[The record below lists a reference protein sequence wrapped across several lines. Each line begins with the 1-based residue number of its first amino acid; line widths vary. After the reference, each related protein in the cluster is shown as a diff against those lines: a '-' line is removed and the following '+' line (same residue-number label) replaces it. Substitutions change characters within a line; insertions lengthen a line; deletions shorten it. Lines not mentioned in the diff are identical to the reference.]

1 MQSRGLLIG
10 VVALAALSGLLW
22 WSDKKANDEAK
33 NPAKDSKSVKL
44 LSVAA
49 SDVVDVVV
57 QHKNESAVHL
67 VKNVAANKWELVSEP
82 KFLIE
87 NDAAMT
93 LATNAG
99 TVSSDKL
106 IDDNA
111 TDFIQ
116 YGLDPAQITLEL
128 QDKGGK
134 IHKLLIGDETPV
146 GNLFYV
152 RLPNEKKV
160 YTIPN
165 YTKTGFDKSANDL
178 RDKRLLIV
186 DDAKLS
192 KLELVKKA
200 ETLEFSK
207 SAKSIWQMV
216 KPKAYRTDTVVVDG
230 LYNKAREAKL
240 DSALSEE
247 LKKTYATQFAS
258 APVLATLKAT
268 DTAGTQQIEVR
279 KSKENLYLAKSSSVP
294 GIYKVADEL
303 GAVLDKSLDGYRTRK
318 LLDFGFED
326 PTRIQ
331 ILAGGKAS
339 LLEHKGEDWLLN
351 GKKLDAATVTPLI
364 EGLRSLSALNFVESG
379 FTTAIFEATVTQSDG
394 KSIEKIMVSKTGNFR
409 YAKREGDAAEYEIDP
424 KALSDLEAALGG
436 LKEPGAVKKK

>member
-22 WSDKKANDEAK
+22 WSDKKANDEIK

-44 LSVAA
+44 LSVPA

-57 QHKNESAVHL
+57 QHKNEAAVHL
-67 VKNVAANKWELVSEP
+67 VKNVAANKWELASEP

-87 NDAAMT
+87 SDAALT
-93 LATNAG
+93 LVTNAG

-128 QDKGGK
+128 KDKGGK
-134 IHKLLIGDETPV
+134 IHKLSIGDETPV

-152 RLPNEKKV
+152 RLPNDKKV

-165 YTKTGFDKSANDL
+165 YTKMGFDKSANDL

-192 KLELVKKA
+192 KLEVVKKA
-200 ETLEFSK
+200 EILEFSK
-207 SAKSIWQMV
+207 SAKGIWQLV
-216 KPKAYRTDTVVVDG
+216 KPKPYRTDTVVVDS

-240 DSALSEE
+240 DPALSEE
-247 LKKTYATQFAS
+247 LKKTYATQFGS

-268 DTAGTQQIEVR
+268 DSAGTQQIEVR
-279 KSKENLYLAKSSSVP
+279 KSNEKLYLAKSSAVP
-294 GIYKVADEL
+294 GIFKVADEL
-303 GAVLDKSLDGYRTRK
+303 GAMLDKSVEGYRTRK

-326 PTRIQ
+326 PSRVQ
-331 ILAGGKAS
+331 IRSGDKTS

-351 GKKLDAATVTPLI
+351 GKKLDAATVTPLM
-364 EGLRSLSALNFVESG
+364 EGLRSLSALSFVESR
-379 FTTAIFEATVTQSDG
+379 FTTPIFEAAVTQSDG
-394 KSIEKIMVSKTGNFR
+394 KTIEKILVSATGNFR

-436 LKEPGAVKKK
+436 LKEPGAIKKK